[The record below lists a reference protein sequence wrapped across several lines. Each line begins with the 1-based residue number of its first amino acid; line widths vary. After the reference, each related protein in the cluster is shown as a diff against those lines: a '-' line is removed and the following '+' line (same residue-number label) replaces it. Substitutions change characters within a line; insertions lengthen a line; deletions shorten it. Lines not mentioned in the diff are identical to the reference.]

1 MAPVTITIV
10 YSTGHS
16 DAVAEFIDNS
26 IQACAADSFE
36 SIIYVGI
43 FVQSS
48 RGFLVIADHGQGMNE
63 AGLKNFATFALSK
76 EFRGEKPKDDTE
88 RTFIGKFG
96 VGAKQGGFFLGDRI
110 RALTRS
116 SAAEAGD
123 GWLCFTLDAEELIQR
138 QRNNQN
144 VYEGEIVSFSSA
156 EEVLARDE
164 LECAD
169 LVRHVN
175 AHVAHVS
182 GHGAIFVIRMKPS
195 VVDYFRRSQ
204 NCQEFERQLADIH
217 YFHLHPAHRPNLH
230 AGRRL
235 TAAAQLESKLRQ
247 FEVEFEVFRP
257 GHNHKSNFSEV
268 RSFPRLCF
276 DRAQSSLPF
285 ILTVPVENA
294 VPQSFD
300 INGIVQYFPFQEGQ
314 ETRPVSDAS
323 DGGDDGIVFRVFWQD
338 RALPEAK
345 VTYLPFLPEQQREIS
360 KLVDSGAAAK
370 WKRRL
375 VVFLFLDWKF
385 QCISNNKLKIT
396 QADFDV
402 RLKIHKRDIL
412 FHPSTLKKDFDKWLV
427 DCSKTFDH
435 EFLFSDRVMDLLE
448 TRHMIFHT
456 VQALGRE
463 GTFARGQKV
472 SVCDTQSKEVVY
484 GVVEDFVVKEHL
496 PIADTTFTGTGT
508 LRYRRVPE
516 VLFGERLFEANLSKI
531 ELQQVSFLG
540 VSVVVRRSDRGIV
553 L

>member
-1 MAPVTITIV
+1 
-10 YSTGHS
+10 
-16 DAVAEFIDNS
+16 
-26 IQACAADSFE
+26 
-36 SIIYVGI
+36 
-43 FVQSS
+43 
-48 RGFLVIADHGQGMNE
+48 MNE

-76 EFRGEKPKDDTE
+76 EFRGEKPKDETE

-110 RALTRS
+110 RVLTRS
-116 SAAEAGD
+116 STAEHGD
-123 GWLCFTLDAEELIQR
+123 NWLCFTLDAEELIQR

-144 VYEGEIVSFSSA
+144 VYEGEILSFSTA

-175 AHVAHVS
+175 SHIAHES
-182 GHGAIFVIRMKPS
+182 CHGAVFVIRMKPS
-195 VVDYFRRSQ
+195 VVDYFRRSH
-204 NCQEFERQLADIH
+204 NCHEFERQLADIH
-217 YFHLHPAHRPNLH
+217 YFHLHPGHRPSLQ

-235 TAAAQLESKLRQ
+235 TAATQIHSNFRR
-247 FEVEFEVFRP
+247 FEVQFEVFRP
-257 GHNHKSNFSEV
+257 GHYHKSNFSEV
-268 RSFPRLCF
+268 QSFPRLCF

-285 ILTVPVENA
+285 ILTVPVENVA
-294 VPQSFD
+294 SQTFD

-314 ETRPVSDAS
+314 ETRPPSNTSDDTS
-323 DGGDDGIVFRVFWQD
+323 DDSIIFRVFWQD

-402 RLKIHKRDIL
+402 RLKIQKRDIV

-435 EFLFSDRVMDLLE
+435 EFLFSERVMDLLE
-448 TRHMIFHT
+448 TRHMIFHA

-463 GTFARGQKV
+463 GTFSRGQKV
-472 SVCDTQSKEVVY
+472 SVCDIQSKETMF
-484 GVVEDFVVKEHL
+484 GIVEDFIVKEHL

-508 LRYRRVPE
+508 VRYRRIPE

-531 ELQQVSFLG
+531 ELKQVLCRGIF
-540 VSVVVRRSDRGIV
+540 VVFARFDHVVV

>member
-1 MAPVTITIV
+1 MTLSEP
-10 YSTGHS
+10 SS
-16 DAVAEFIDNS
+16 
-26 IQACAADSFE
+26 E
-36 SIIYVGI
+36 SSGS
-43 FVQSS
+43 VQ
-48 RGFLVIADHGQGMNE
+48 
-63 AGLKNFATFALSK
+63 
-76 EFRGEKPKDDTE
+76 
-88 RTFIGKFG
+88 
-96 VGAKQGGFFLGDRI
+96 QGGFFLGDRI

-175 AHVAHVS
+175 AHVAHAS

-204 NCQEFERQLADIH
+204 NCH

-235 TAAAQLESKLRQ
+235 TAAAQLSSKIRQ
-247 FEVEFEVFRP
+247 FEVVEFEVFRP
-257 GHNHKSNFSEV
+257 CHNHKSNFSEAP
-268 RSFPRLCF
+268 SFPRLCF

-294 VPQSFD
+294 ASQTFD
-300 INGIVQYFPFQEGQ
+300 INGIVQHFPFQEGQ
-314 ETRPVSDAS
+314 ETRPPSDAS

-345 VTYLPFLPEQQREIS
+345 VAYLPFLPEQQREMS

-375 VVFLFLDWKF
+375 VVFLFLDGQF

-435 EFLFSDRVMDLLE
+435 EFQFSDRVMDLLE
-448 TRHMIFHT
+448 TRHVIFH
-456 VQALGRE
+456 G
-463 GTFARGQKV
+463 
-472 SVCDTQSKEVVY
+472 
-484 GVVEDFVVKEHL
+484 
-496 PIADTTFTGTGT
+496 
-508 LRYRRVPE
+508 
-516 VLFGERLFEANLSKI
+516 
-531 ELQQVSFLG
+531 
-540 VSVVVRRSDRGIV
+540 RRSAERAPS
-553 L
+553 LAARRCPCATRSPRRWCTASWKTSR